1 MTEDEDAEG
10 AEGDDGDQDVVED
23 EEEASEPQHAL
34 RSNTPFPDP
43 SQYLYPHSSL
53 PHLRSAPFHLT
64 PFFCPL
70 HKLPPLKYSS
80 CILPPFLLVRF
91 VTL

>member
-53 PHLRSAPFHLT
+53 PHLPWPWRT
-64 PFFCPL
+64 
-70 HKLPPLKYSS
+70 
-80 CILPPFLLVRF
+80 FLLA
-91 VTL
+91 